1 MDSSGKLAFE
11 LVGLIL
17 SKTSNV
23 PDAVSD
29 GMARVAQAV
38 LAPWFRKCASDAAV
52 VAIAFA
58 QGASREDRLRFADL
72 LNERAQDDGD
82 FKELLAVLV
91 KKLPEIADVI
101 ARAAERAAAALDIS
115 RMVEVLGDRKDE
127 YLTAVHLQVESA
139 LKEMSAAEA
148 WSIILTGTDGT
159 KQALQPQL
167 KTDYLRA
174 LIAMTRD
181 RDYQGCKA
189 QSSVTGVVLNA
200 VERATIEF
208 YRDPATQAMLGEE
221 LARQFSMYANAD
233 SAVSSEAQAMISLLV
248 GEMRNAS
255 VATPI
260 KAVVIDRV
268 AAVLIAFLTSATGH
282 EILVVL
288 GKVMATHIGHAV
300 VAYVAVATAKV
311 VSLSAVKAA
320 VIVAVKK
327 IGIATILKTTIGK
340 VIIGV
345 MLAAAKINPSRRN
358 IDIATFAV
366 LAVALPMVAV
376 HEYRKLPGKLA
387 KELPVKVIDI
397 LSGSYDELNR
407 SAAEHLLGP
416 VLDSV
421 MWQVIGEH
429 LDWAGPLA

>member
-1 MDSSGKLAFE
+1 M
-11 LVGLIL
+11 L
-17 SKTSNV
+17 SVTEWRAS
-23 PDAVSD
+23 
-29 GMARVAQAV
+29 QAI

-58 QGASREDRLRFADL
+58 EGASREDRLRFADL
-72 LNERAQDDGD
+72 MNERAWDDSD
-82 FKELLAVLV
+82 FKEVLATLV
-91 KKLPEIADVI
+91 RKLPEIAELI
-101 ARAAERAAAALDIS
+101 ARAAKRAASALDIT

-127 YLTAVHLQVESA
+127 YLTVVHSQVEDA
-139 LKEMSAAEA
+139 LKEMSPAEA

-159 KQALQPQL
+159 NQTLQPQL

-181 RDYQGCKA
+181 RDFQGCKA

-200 VERATIEF
+200 VERATVEF

-221 LARQFSMYANAD
+221 LARQFSLYANAD
-233 SAVSSEAQAMISLLV
+233 SAVSSEAQAMMSLLV
-248 GEMRNAS
+248 REMRNAS
-255 VATPI
+255 VTTPV
-260 KAVVIDRV
+260 KAVVIDQV
-268 AAVLIAFLTSATGH
+268 AAALIAFLTSATGH

-311 VSLSAVKAA
+311 VSLSAVKGA

-340 VIIGV
+340 VIIGIV
-345 MLAAAKINPSRRN
+345 LAAANVNPSRRN

-366 LAVALPMVAV
+366 LAVVLPVVVV

-387 KELPVKVIDI
+387 KELPAKVIDI
-397 LSGSYDELNR
+397 LSGAYDDLNS

-421 MWQVIGEH
+421 MWQIISEH
-429 LDWAGPLA
+429 LDWAAPMA